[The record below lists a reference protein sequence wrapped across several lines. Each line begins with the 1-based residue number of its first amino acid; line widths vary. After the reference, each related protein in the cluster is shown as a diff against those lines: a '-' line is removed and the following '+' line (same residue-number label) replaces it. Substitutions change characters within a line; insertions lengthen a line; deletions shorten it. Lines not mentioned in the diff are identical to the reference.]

1 MGVVLLREFL
11 FDSFAI
17 KKDVFYEKTSLLI
30 LHRAQNLPSLL
41 LLSKIFVI
49 IISMFCI
56 WNVRLSES
64 KSYLFHY
71 RIHVKVLLVRTEAPA
86 EDLMKQ
92 MTIGALALETML
104 KKTASA
110 VSSLIQLS

>member
-41 LLSKIFVI
+41 LLSKVFLLLFRCFASEMLGFRSQRVI
-49 IISMFCI
+49 CFITESM
-56 WNVRLSES
+56 
-64 KSYLFHY
+64 
-71 RIHVKVLLVRTEAPA
+71 
-86 EDLMKQ
+86 
-92 MTIGALALETML
+92 
-104 KKTASA
+104 
-110 VSSLIQLS
+110 